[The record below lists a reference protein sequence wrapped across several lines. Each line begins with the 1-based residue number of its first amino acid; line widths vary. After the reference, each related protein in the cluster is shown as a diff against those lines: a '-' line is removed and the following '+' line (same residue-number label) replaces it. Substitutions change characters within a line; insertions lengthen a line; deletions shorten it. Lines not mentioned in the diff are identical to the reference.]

1 MSEVSEDVRDS
12 VGAKMT
18 ITRQKNKTAGRTQ
31 SGGAEAGREGRS
43 RARLSF
49 INCKSLARC
58 SGWVC
63 STLLET
69 CELKTVYSTTAQGP
83 SQGHNNVK

>member
-31 SGGAEAGREGRS
+31 SGGAEAGREGS
-43 RARLSF
+43 
-49 INCKSLARC
+49 
-58 SGWVC
+58 
-63 STLLET
+63 
-69 CELKTVYSTTAQGP
+69 
-83 SQGHNNVK
+83 